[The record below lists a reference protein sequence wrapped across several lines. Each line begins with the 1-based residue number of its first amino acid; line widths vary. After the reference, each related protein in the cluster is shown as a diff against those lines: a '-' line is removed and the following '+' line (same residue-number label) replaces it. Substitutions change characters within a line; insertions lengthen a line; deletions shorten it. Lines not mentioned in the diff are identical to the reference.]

1 MKKKTASFLSSLFA
15 RARGFSPPTMSRS
28 LEKDLRELERLLKAD
43 QASNGGAGGG
53 GGGTSTIKQ
62 QLRSVLRKLME
73 AYFNPLNGER
83 ERAREREL
91 SVIPAPRHL
100 PATAASRARSSR
112 THSPISPARAH
123 HSWRPLKRS
132 QMNARHVVCVVDL
145 TTPLGPLLF
154 FPSLASS
161 AQFTRGR

>member
-1 MKKKTASFLSSLFA
+1 
-15 RARGFSPPTMSRS
+15 MSRS

-83 ERAREREL
+83 ERAL
-91 SVIPAPRHL
+91 HNPR
-100 PATAASRARSSR
+100 PPSPPSR
-112 THSPISPARAH
+112 
-123 HSWRPLKRS
+123 
-132 QMNARHVVCVVDL
+132 
-145 TTPLGPLLF
+145 
-154 FPSLASS
+154 
-161 AQFTRGR
+161 